1 MEEFRKKLM
10 EELNRNL
17 GKGYELWV
25 TDVNKNNGTI
35 LHGISILKDGEIGG
49 PTIYVDNLYQTFGG
63 TSEEVEKMVHDIL
76 ADIRACFETDNEEI
90 CNMIGRRNI

>member
-10 EELNRNL
+10 EELNRKL

-49 PTIYVDNLYQTFGG
+49 PTIYVT
-63 TSEEVEKMVHDIL
+63 
-76 ADIRACFETDNEEI
+76 
-90 CNMIGRRNI
+90 